1 MNYISFL
8 LSNLIHWENNLKH
21 LISRGDFRKFSVKS
35 AFSLSELLVALTI
48 IGVIAA
54 LVITNIVSAID
65 EKKNMV
71 ALRKIQNSLTQV
83 TQLVIV
89 DNMSP
94 LYWNL
99 SEYDYNSA
107 QKAYSYYRPY
117 FKVLRE
123 CSNQEGCWKYPTKY
137 LSGRVYLTHTEPYQY
152 MFTLTDGMNVL
163 INVFSKEIIEEEFG
177 VRVDAPSVV
186 FIVDV
191 NGDRRPNQVGSDIFA
206 FVLDEDRIL
215 PAGADSTYN
224 CNTAGFG
231 LACTAR
237 VMSDN
242 WKISYY

>member
-1 MNYISFL
+1 MR
-8 LSNLIHWENNLKH
+8 NLIHEV
-21 LISRGDFRKFSVKS
+21 DFRKNSAKS
-35 AFSLSELLVALTI
+35 AFALPDLLIALTI

-54 LVITNIVSAID
+54 LFISNLVASIN
-65 EKKNMV
+65 EKRNMV
-71 ALRKIQNSLTQV
+71 ALKKIQNSLTQV

-99 SEYDYNSA
+99 SEYDYESA
-107 QKAYSYYRPY
+107 QKAYSFYKPY
-117 FKVLRE
+117 FKILRE
-123 CSNQEGCWKYPTKY
+123 CSNQQGCWKYPTKY
-137 LSGRVYLTHTEPYQY
+137 LSGRIYLTHTEPYQY

-177 VRVDAPSVV
+177 VKVSAPSVV

-191 NGDRRPNQVGSDIFA
+191 NGDKKPNQVGSDIFA

-237 VMSDN
+237 VMNDN
-242 WKISYY
+242 WSISYY